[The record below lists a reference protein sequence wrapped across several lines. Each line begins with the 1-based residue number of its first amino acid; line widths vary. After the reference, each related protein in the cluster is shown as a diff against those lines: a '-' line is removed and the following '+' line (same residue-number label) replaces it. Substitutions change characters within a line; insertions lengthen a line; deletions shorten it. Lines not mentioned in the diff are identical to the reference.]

1 MPGKGKKKKS
11 KKKTEGDDDDEEGGG
26 GGGGKKGKSKK
37 SSSKFQGDIL
47 SDAAMENAYFC
58 CHNVQELL
66 KSRGFNWP
74 DAQKKKGKKGKK
86 K

>member
-11 KKKTEGDDDDEEGGG
+11 KKGKGDGGKDDDGS
-26 GGGGKKGKSKK
+26 GKKSNSKK
-37 SSSKFQGDIL
+37 SSKFQGDIL
-47 SDAAMENAYFC
+47 SEGAMENAYYC

-74 DAQKKKGKKGKK
+74 DANRKKGKKGKK